1 MGDVMNMWCMLPLG
15 LFTFL
20 WPLIAP
26 ALVRGPKLRSPVIF
40 YICGILVTAVVD
52 KVMFF
57 LWTMIVVLAV
67 QLYCHDPQRAVTL
80 SVEITVPTDIRW
92 MPVLLVPIGL
102 AIYVSLQWVKR
113 LRKAMATAAA

>member
-1 MGDVMNMWCMLPLG
+1 MTPRRTSGWCARAAKDSNCHRFERCSMGDVMNMWCMLPLG

-26 ALVRGPKLRSPVIF
+26 ALVRGPRLRSPVIF
-40 YICGILVTAVVD
+40 YICGILVTALVD

-67 QLYCHDPQRAVTL
+67 QLYCHDPQRAVT
-80 SVEITVPTDIRW
+80 
-92 MPVLLVPIGL
+92 
-102 AIYVSLQWVKR
+102 
-113 LRKAMATAAA
+113 